1 MFYTEEEL
9 KQLDEIK
16 RSLAVRH
23 IYRSPR
29 ETPWTQDEILSI
41 MKHNVCTMPIEAARM
56 ASRGKHKVAA
66 AMLRLTLSS
75 LEEIQ
80 GLEDGTL
87 EYRSPHFYKAGTDE
101 IVE

>member
-1 MFYTEEEL
+1 MYYTDEEL

-29 ETPWTQDEILSI
+29 ETPWTQDEILNI
-41 MKHNVCTMPIEAARM
+41 MKHNVCTMPIEAACM
-56 ASRGKHKVAA
+56 ASRGKYKVAA
-66 AMLRLTLSS
+66 AMLRLTVRS

-87 EYRSPHFYKAGTDE
+87 EYRDSTFYNVSTGE
-101 IVE
+101 VVE